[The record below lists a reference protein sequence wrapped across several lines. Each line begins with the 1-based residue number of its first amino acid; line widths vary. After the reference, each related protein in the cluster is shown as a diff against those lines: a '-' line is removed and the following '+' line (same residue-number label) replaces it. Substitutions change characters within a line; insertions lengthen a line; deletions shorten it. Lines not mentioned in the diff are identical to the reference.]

1 LGRFTELPAP
11 QARVILVKGKSM
23 FTMKIESDLEL
34 ALVEPSFAHK
44 YLAIVTNQRD
54 YLSQWLAWPLH
65 AKSEGF
71 FLTFIKQSLIDYA
84 EGKGMV
90 CAIIYQG
97 ELVGNISFNTINH
110 SLKMAVIGYWLS
122 ETHQGNGIITRSVST
137 LINLAFFELCFDKIQ
152 ISVAVD
158 NQPSRKVCE
167 RLGMKLEGI
176 ITNSENINGRI
187 LDHAIYGLSKPS

>member
-44 YLAIVTNQRD
+44 YLEIVTNQRD

-110 SLKMAVIGYWLS
+110 SLKMAAIGYWLS
-122 ETHQGNGIITRSVST
+122 ETHQHLLTLLSLNSVLIRSKYQWQLIINQVERFVSVW
-137 LINLAFFELCFDKIQ
+137 
-152 ISVAVD
+152 
-158 NQPSRKVCE
+158 
-167 RLGMKLEGI
+167 G
-176 ITNSENINGRI
+176 
-187 LDHAIYGLSKPS
+187 